1 MPIYEYR
8 HKKKPGNCQDPFEII
23 ELAVKEPRKLCRKCK
38 KPVERIVS
46 GFSTYKNILSDS
58 NLKEKGF
65 TKWVP
70 EGKNSIR
77 KLV

>member
-8 HKKKPGNCQDPFEII
+8 HKGKSGSCKDPFEVI
-23 ELAVKEPRKLCRKCK
+23 ELAAKVPRKNCPKCK

-46 GFSTYKNILSDS
+46 GFSAHKNVLSDS

-65 TKWVP
+65 SKWVP
-70 EGKNSIR
+70 EGPNRIR